1 MKSVQAFRFRI
12 FLPLFL
18 LLMATSAISSAAAT
32 AAVTSGRSAVP
43 STLVAI
49 LTSLAVCALASQFV
63 SKAIA
68 QESERLA
75 ATIGNPPNPPNPPR
89 GGRRLPQS
97 LFFAEVAAAWEKA
110 ALRWERMIHQEQLK
124 SISSRADLNEFLCT
138 VAKAT
143 EERSPFLRGHAE
155 RVAAYSVGI
164 AEEFELGEEIT
175 ERIRLAAMVH
185 DIGMIG
191 IGEPVL
197 RKGRLLGVRDFEILR
212 AHPSRGAAIL
222 RSIESL
228 RDLVP
233 AVELHH
239 EAPDGSGYPYGL
251 TEEEIPLAA
260 RILAVADTF
269 DMLICADPHQPGM
282 AVSEALDVLDDLSGT
297 RLDRRVVDA
306 FLRFLE
312 RETPVHKD
320 ANGKA
325 TGVTF
330 MEERVTTAE
339 ARMQR

>member
-1 MKSVQAFRFRI
+1 MKSTQAFRFKI

-18 LLMATSAISSAAAT
+18 LLIATSAISSAAAT
-32 AAVTSGRSAVP
+32 EALTSGRSAVP

-49 LTSLAVCALASQFV
+49 LTSFAICALASQFV

-68 QESERLA
+68 QESRRLA
-75 ATIGNPPNPPNPPR
+75 ATIGQPPTPPR
-89 GGRRLPQS
+89 GRLRAPQP

-110 ALRWERMIHQEQLK
+110 VLRWERTILEEQLK
-124 SISSRADLNEFLCT
+124 ATRSSAELNEFLCT

-143 EERSPFLRGHAE
+143 EERSPFMRGHAE

-164 AEEFELGEEIT
+164 AEEFELGEELT

-197 RKGRLLGVRDFEILR
+197 KKGRLLGVREFEILR

-239 EAPDGSGYPYGL
+239 EAQDGSGYPYGL
-251 TEEEIPLAA
+251 TAEDIPLAA

-269 DMLICADPHQPGM
+269 DALIVADPHQAGM
-282 AVSEALDVLDDLSGT
+282 RVSEALDVLDDLSGT

-306 FLRFLE
+306 FFCFLE
-312 RETPVHKD
+312 RDTLPLDGACV
-320 ANGKA
+320 AA
-325 TGVTF
+325 GVPF
-330 MEERVTTAE
+330 LQERVAE